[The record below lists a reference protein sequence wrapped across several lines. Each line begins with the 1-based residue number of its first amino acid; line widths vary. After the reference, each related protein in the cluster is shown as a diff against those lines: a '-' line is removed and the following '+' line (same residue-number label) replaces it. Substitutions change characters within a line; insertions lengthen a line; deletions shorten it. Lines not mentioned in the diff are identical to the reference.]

1 MNAERKRALLN
12 ILLYAVF
19 GVYIVLLA
27 LILFRQ
33 HHAARSV
40 NLIPLRSII
49 SYLTGVDLVSDSGI
63 DPAFLR
69 GLGLSNI
76 LGNIVI
82 FVPLGVYITLFSR
95 DKRVWKNALLAAAA
109 SLAVETVQVIFRMGI
124 GDIDDVILNGIGGL
138 LGVLLCRGIFRLCKG
153 DGFKTRCTVAVLA
166 PLAGILSFAV
176 LILLN

>member
-1 MNAERKRALLN
+1 MEAKNRRFIT
-12 ILLYAVF
+12 ILLYGVF
-19 GVYIVLLA
+19 AFYIVLLA

-40 NLIPLRSII
+40 NLIPLRGII
-49 SYLTGVDLVSDSGI
+49 SYLTGMDLVSGSGI
-63 DPAFLR
+63 DPSFLR

-95 DKRVWKNALLAAAA
+95 DKRVWKNALLVVAA
-109 SLAVETVQVIFRMGI
+109 SLVVETVQVIFRMGI

-138 LGVLLCRGIFRLCKG
+138 LGVLLCRWIYRLCKA
-153 DGFKTRCTVAVLA
+153 DGFKARFAVAVLA
-166 PLAGILSFAV
+166 PVVGVLSFTV